1 MGMESF
7 NICLDII
14 MQHLL
19 ECDERL
25 EEALILEKEDT
36 IVEFYRGQKSALT
49 KVLRDL
55 NKVK

>member
-1 MGMESF
+1 MEMESF
-7 NICLDII
+7 NVCLDII
-14 MQHLL
+14 MQHML

>member
-1 MGMESF
+1 MEKESF
-7 NICLDII
+7 QICLDII
-14 MQHLL
+14 MQHML